1 MKLINIF
8 ITVTFLVLSSCGYK
22 AVNNS
27 KNYNFQLN
35 DIEIIGNKNVNLYL
49 DRIIDELIVDEVI
62 IIF

>member
-1 MKLINIF
+1 MKLINFIITFIF
-8 ITVTFLVLSSCGYK
+8 LLTVSCGYK

-49 DRIIDELIVDEVI
+49 DRN
-62 IIF
+62 FRKFGKFR